1 MHHLL
6 FECGQVTVGSIGC
19 HIVDE
24 WQMLL
29 DVCGRPV
36 GKVLIQQTLITT
48 IEAAVLD
55 GELCD
60 LVEGLHTGFVYKD
73 TRVEAVGPAYV
84 WSSRQFLAL
93 EQFIA
98 VFQHLKKAFE
108 KHIRD
113 ECPHLELSAALTR
126 VSASRKT
133 HFSNC
138 TRRQQ

>member
-48 IEAAVLD
+48 IEAAVLY

-60 LVEGLHTGFVYKD
+60 LVEGLHTGFVYKN
-73 TRVEAVGPAYV
+73 TRVEAVGPADI
-84 WSSRQFLAL
+84 WSSGQFLAL
-93 EQFIA
+93 EQLIA
-98 VFQHLKKAFE
+98 VFQHLKNAHSKNT
-108 KHIRD
+108 
-113 ECPHLELSAALTR
+113 LEMSAPIW
-126 VSASRKT
+126 S
-133 HFSNC
+133 
-138 TRRQQ
+138 

>member
-6 FECGQVTVGSIGC
+6 FECGQVTVGSIGG

-55 GELCD
+55 GELCY
-60 LVEGLHTGFVYKD
+60 LVEGLHTGSVDKD
-73 TRVEAVGPAYV
+73 TRVEAVGPAYI
-84 WSSRQFLAL
+84 WSSGQFLAL
-93 EQFIA
+93 EQLIA
-98 VFQHLKKAFE
+98 VFQHLKKAFK
-108 KHIRD
+108 KHIRQ
-113 ECPHLELSAALTR
+113 EY
-126 VSASRKT
+126 T
-133 HFSNC
+133 H
-138 TRRQQ
+138 